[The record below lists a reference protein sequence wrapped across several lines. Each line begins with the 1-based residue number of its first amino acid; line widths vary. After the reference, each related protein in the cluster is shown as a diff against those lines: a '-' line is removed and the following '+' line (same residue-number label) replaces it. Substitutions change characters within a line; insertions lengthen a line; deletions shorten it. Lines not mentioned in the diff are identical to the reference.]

1 VRSAKC
7 DKIAVEIAD
16 HEIIRSPILFFP
28 VTIHSGSPAGD
39 LSRLRIDRDATP
51 RRPWLAWSVVA
62 ILVAGAAAAYPT
74 GRAYVAERRAP
85 VVEVAH
91 ATQIVATPGGST
103 DLPVLVA
110 SGYVVARRSSDVG
123 VKTGG
128 RLARL
133 TFEEGT
139 RVRKGEIIA
148 EIEHADIEAQLEA
161 SRRAVAEAEAQLT
174 QAVASRDEDL
184 RTLDRQRALMKDGIT
199 TDAALTGA
207 QAAAAVSGARVKSAE
222 AAIASS
228 RARVK
233 VTEEAIEN
241 TNVRA
246 PFDGVVIKKRAE
258 VGETVSPFGVAGQAS
273 REGGA
278 IATIADLGEL
288 EVQTEVSEN
297 SVAKLVAAMPAE
309 VKLQAYQD
317 QTYKGRLRQIF
328 PSADRAKAIV
338 EVRVTILNADAHV
351 KPEMTASVTFQE
363 PGVNGGQTGVRP
375 GSDSH
380 PNPAAPIVLVP
391 KRAVTEQAGQR
402 LVWVVNGGSAVRRP
416 VILGVERLDQIEV
429 RSGVVP
435 GEAVILNPPVG
446 LTDRAPVR
454 VKGT

>member
-1 VRSAKC
+1 M
-7 DKIAVEIAD
+7 
-16 HEIIRSPILFFP
+16 
-28 VTIHSGSPAGD
+28 
-39 LSRLRIDRDATP
+39 
-51 RRPWLAWSVVA
+51 LA
-62 ILVAGAAAAYPT
+62 VAGAAVYPT
-74 GRAYVAERRAP
+74 ARAYLAERRAP
-85 VVEVAH
+85 EVEIAR
-91 ATQIVATPGGST
+91 ATQMVATAGGST

-110 SGYVVARRSSDVG
+110 TGYVVARHSSDVG

-139 RVRKGEIIA
+139 RVRKGEVIA
-148 EIEHADIEAQLEA
+148 EIEHADIDAQLEA
-161 SRRAVAEAEAQLT
+161 SRRAVAETEAQLA
-174 QAVASRDEDL
+174 QAVAAREEDVRNL
-184 RTLDRQRALMKDGIT
+184 ERQRALAKDGIT

-207 QAAAAVSGARVKSAE
+207 QSAAAVSAARVTTAE
-222 AAIASS
+222 AAIASA
-228 RARVK
+228 RARVR
-233 VTEEAIEN
+233 VTQEAIEN

-278 IATIADLGEL
+278 IATIADLAEL

-297 SVAKLVAAMPAE
+297 SVAKLTSAMPAE

-317 QTYKGRLRQIF
+317 QVYKGRLRQIF

-363 PGVNGGQTGVRP
+363 AHAPTDAGHGATNAAAQVRP
-375 GSDSH
+375 
-380 PNPAAPIVLVP
+380 APIVLVP
-391 KRAVTEQAGQR
+391 KRAVTERDGQSH
-402 LVWVVNGGSAVRRP
+402 VWVVTGGSAVRRP
-416 VILGVERLDQIEV
+416 VTLGADRLDQIEV
-429 RSGVVP
+429 RSGVMR
-435 GEAVILNPPVG
+435 GDAVILNPPAG
-446 LTDRAPVR
+446 LADRALVR